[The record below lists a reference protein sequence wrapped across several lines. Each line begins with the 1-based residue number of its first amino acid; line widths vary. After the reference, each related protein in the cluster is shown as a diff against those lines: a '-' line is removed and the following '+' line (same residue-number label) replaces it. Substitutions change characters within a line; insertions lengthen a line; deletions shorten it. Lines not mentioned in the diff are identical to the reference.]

1 MEPKKVQS
9 RKIYK
14 VEKWMNLKKLG
25 STSVSKKKVCN
36 YTTMI
41 HISNCAHFTSINIK
55 GDYMVEWL
63 IFLQIDTPYKSIA
76 TFLKSGQMDIIVDF
90 KFSIL

>member
-1 MEPKKVQS
+1 
-9 RKIYK
+9 
-14 VEKWMNLKKLG
+14 
-25 STSVSKKKVCN
+25 
-36 YTTMI
+36 MI
-41 HISNCAHFTSINIK
+41 HISNCAHFTSISIK

-76 TFLKSGQMDIIVDF
+76 TFFKSGQMDMIVDF